1 MCQWA
6 IRQLLLLLAFG
17 FSSSSPASSSSH
29 RRRHHPRFVWHS
41 RALSF
46 APVGCARVLGSS
58 SSRAWPGAH
67 LFDFVCRETHVRW
80 TPVRAIRRYIAIAS
94 RNVAN
99 LHPNCFKLSA
109 QILAR
114 AEFALP
120 GLCRSYTSPLP
131 FCVCLRVCLC
141 VCECCVCAKTTSK
154 PKQHKSSAAK
164 NKEEKQNNR

>member
-6 IRQLLLLLAFG
+6 IKQLLLLLPPLLLAFG
-17 FSSSSPASSSSH
+17 FSSSSPASSH
-29 RRRHHPRFVWHS
+29 RRRHWWFVRHS

-58 SSRAWPGAH
+58 RAWPGAH
-67 LFDFVCRETHVRW
+67 LFDFVRETHVRW

-109 QILAR
+109 QILAS

-120 GLCRSYTSPLP
+120 GLCRSYTSHCRCVSA
-131 FCVCLRVCLC
+131 CVCVW
-141 VCECCVCAKTTSK
+141 ECCVCQDNKKAETT
-154 PKQHKSSAAK
+154 QELSSEK
-164 NKEEKQNNR
+164 RKEEEKQNNR